1 MSTKESQ
8 SNQYYLQ
15 DSRDFV
21 GNDMLFWR
29 LGGGY
34 TTDVSQ
40 AEIFT
45 KESALKQHRDRETD
59 VPWAVEYIDG
69 ITRPAVDVQYADK
82 DFSLAGER

>member
-1 MSTKESQ
+1 MITGESQ

-15 DSRDFV
+15 DKRDFV

-34 TTDVSQ
+34 TTDVSK

-45 KESALKQHRDRETD
+45 KESALNQHRARETD
-59 VPWAVEYIDG
+59 IPWAKEYIDS
-69 ITRPAVDVQYADK
+69 ITRPAVDFQYAKK
-82 DFSLAGER
+82 DFCLIGKG